1 MKSICVFCGAR
12 DGNNPFYRQQAIE
25 LGKLLAQNNI
35 RLIYG
40 GASIGI
46 MGAVAEGC
54 LGAGGEVV
62 GIIPQSIVE
71 LEVASK
77 NLSEL
82 IIVESMHE
90 RKQKMHELSDG
101 FVCLPGGLGTL
112 DEFFETATWKQLG
125 YHKKPVAFLNTN
137 RFYDPLFLN
146 LRHQEREG
154 FVTSSDIDTLIL
166 ESEPKTLIDKMVNNH
181 E

>member
-1 MKSICVFCGAR
+1 MKSICIFCGAR
-12 DGNNPFYRQQAIE
+12 DGKNPFYRQQAIE

-35 RLIYG
+35 RLVYG
-40 GASIGI
+40 GASIGL

-54 LGAGGEVV
+54 LEASGEVV

-71 LEVASK
+71 LEVASN

-101 FVCLPGGLGTL
+101 FICLPGGLGTL

-125 YHKKPVAFLNTN
+125 YHKKPIAFLNTN

-166 ESEPKTLIDKMVNNH
+166 ESEPKTLIDKMVNTN